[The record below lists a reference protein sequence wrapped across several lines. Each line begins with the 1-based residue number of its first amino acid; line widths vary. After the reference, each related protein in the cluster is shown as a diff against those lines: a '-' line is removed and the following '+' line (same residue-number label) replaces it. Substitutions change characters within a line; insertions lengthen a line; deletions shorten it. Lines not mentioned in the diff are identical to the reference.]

1 MPETD
6 IPSFASNEVP
16 PLFEAVGRDD
26 GATIQR
32 LIREGQSVNT
42 CDDQGRTL
50 LHYAAKTALPR
61 ISALL
66 LALGADADSQDAN
79 GKRPFDPANISQQKL
94 HRVRQVYQRL
104 KTHSFEQVEDIPSP
118 LLKIA
123 DRLEQ
128 DGIARVTGLF
138 AAEALGRM
146 HNDAGRFIVDI
157 EALLS
162 QGKGIKQHYDE
173 ELHWCPNDKAFI
185 CNNAFKYS
193 PDLIEF
199 CFNPALQTIVNLYL
213 GQPSFVSR
221 GVIVRYPSSQ
231 SSNQR
236 AFNWHHDMEDKRL
249 KIMVLLTDIG
259 PDDQYMSYVAGSHRL
274 FHPLEMF
281 QQNSYPLDYCK
292 THLDEVRVV
301 NSTGKAGDV
310 FLFDSNGSHRAV
322 RKPEGAL
329 RDAFFVEFATN
340 QSQVWGGDINAA
352 LIERLSQNGTNPF
365 HRMQTAEKKWGQP
378 ATRKTPGWVDTL
390 HRYDTWIN

>member
-1 MPETD
+1 M
-6 IPSFASNEVP
+6 SQSNESLALESNEA
-16 PLFEAVGRDD
+16 LFKAVEANDI
-26 GATIQR
+26 AAIQR
-32 LIREGQSVNT
+32 LVRNGQSINMR
-42 CDDQGRTL
+42 DGQGRTA
-50 LHYAAKTALPR
+50 LHHAAKSALPR
-61 ISALL
+61 VSALL
-66 LALGADADSQDAN
+66 LALGADVKIRDAS
-79 GKRPFDPANISQQKL
+79 GARPFDTTNISQQKL

-104 KTHSFEQVEDIPSP
+104 KTHNFERNNELPRS
-118 LLKIA
+118 LSA
-123 DRLEQ
+123 AAERLEL
-128 DGIARVTGLF
+128 DGIVKITSVIGS
-138 AAEALGRM
+138 EALEGMRGG
-146 HNDAGRFIVDI
+146 ARRCVADI

-162 QGKGIKQHYDE
+162 HGRGIKQHYDE

-193 PDLIEF
+193 PDLVEF

-221 GVIVRYPSSQ
+221 GVIVRYPPSQ
-231 SSNQR
+231 SSGQR
-236 AFNWHHDMEDKRL
+236 AFSWHHDMEDKRL

-292 THLDEVRVV
+292 AQLGEVRII
-301 NSTGKAGDV
+301 NSIGKAGDV

-322 RKPEGAL
+322 RKPAGAM

-340 QSQVWGGDINAA
+340 QSQVWGGDMDAA
-352 LIERLSQNGTNPF
+352 LIERLSRNGENPF
-365 HRMQTAEKKWGQP
+365 RRMQAAEKKWDQP